1 MTWFS
6 LPPAR
11 TGTPPPFI
19 DKAGCDAWL
28 AAQPLANAPQMQ
40 GDFAVLLESL
50 NGWKIPARE
59 RFKILEA
66 LRKAVVAVEADS
78 VKRYEYRPLPL
89 SPVEQKALDASC
101 RLWRELTVGYL
112 HCLRACLDG
121 DAGVSEHAAKVCHRA
136 IACLRQEQLSRYF
149 GGSAIPGQWWRK
161 LHSVLAS
168 AEQLSAATEPVSD
181 RLLAETRESTVAG
194 QYAMAI
200 LLHLSRP
207 GELSRSQ
214 LSAIVRWLARWREQ
228 ASIHASPDGVGNA
241 RCVVADLSANA
252 PLHLGETAPAMPRWI
267 VIDAVLAK
275 LKGRVKALQEGQTP
289 EALKLGSGLPA
300 DACIAL
306 LQFLHG
312 ALQNPPPL
320 APAARDDAR
329 SVQLAASVD
338 SIYRLLGG
346 SGLVEEGAPT
356 ALSNRRLHDQ
366 IAIFG
371 RVVKPESA
379 AATAVATDAWQ
390 VLLESASEMTL
401 RRSPGSSDIRLGS
414 RCLVALQEGARITL
428 AVIRYV
434 LAQED
439 GSLLAA
445 LRLLPGQG
453 VPMLALGQ
461 EKGTNR
467 QVQHPVVFLP
477 ATTHAGVPPSLFLP
491 GGTMNRLS
499 RLDVADL
506 PDGLRVGPPIERG
519 ANFDRLRCD

>member
-11 TGTPPPFI
+11 TGTPPPFT

-40 GDFAVLLESL
+40 GDFAVLLDNL
-50 NGWKIPARE
+50 NGWKLPARE

-66 LRKAVVAVEADS
+66 LRKSVVAVEAES
-78 VKRYEYRPLPL
+78 LKRYEYRPLPL

-101 RLWRELTVGYL
+101 RLWRELTLGYL

-121 DAGVSEHAAKVCHRA
+121 DAGVSEHAAKICHRA
-136 IACLRQEQLSRYF
+136 IACLRQEQLSRYY

-161 LHSVLAS
+161 LHAVLAS
-168 AEQLSAATEPVSD
+168 AEQLAVAAEPVSD

-200 LLHLSRP
+200 LLHLCRP
-207 GELSRSQ
+207 CELSRSQ
-214 LSAIVRWLARWREQ
+214 LSAAVRWLARWREQ
-228 ASIHASPDGVGNA
+228 AAIHASPENVPNA
-241 RCVVADLSANA
+241 RCVVVDLSADA

-275 LKGRVKALQEGQTP
+275 LKGRAKALREGQTP
-289 EALKLGSGLPA
+289 EALKLGSSLPA
-300 DACIAL
+300 EACIAL

-320 APAARDDAR
+320 APPARDNAH
-329 SVQLAASVD
+329 SVGLAAAVD

-346 SGLVEEGAPT
+346 AGLTEEGAPT

-379 AATAVATDAWQ
+379 AAAAVATDPWQ
-390 VLLESASEMTL
+390 VLVESASEMTL
-401 RRSPGSSDIRLGS
+401 HRNPGASEVRLGS
-414 RCLVALQEGARITL
+414 RCLVAVQDGPRVVL
-428 AVIRYV
+428 AVVRCV

-439 GSLLAA
+439 GSLQAA

-467 QVQHPVVFLP
+467 QVQHPAVFLP
-477 ATTHAGVPPSLFLP
+477 ATPQTGTPASLFVP
-491 GGTMNRLS
+491 GGTTSRLS
-499 RLDVADL
+499 RLEVADL
-506 PDGLRVGPPIERG
+506 PGGLRVGALLERG
-519 ANFDRLRCD
+519 ANFDRLRCE